1 MQSLNDLRDLC
12 LKIANEKGFT
22 EATIGEDLMLMVSE
36 LAEALEDHR
45 KGREPSW
52 VWYETKSGEST
63 TEYDDDGKP
72 SKPCGIPTEIADLI
86 IRALHFCGK
95 HDIDIQSA
103 VMKKIEFNRTRPFK
117 HGKKL

>member
-1 MQSLNDLRDLC
+1 MTNLNDLRDLC

-22 EATIGEDLMLMVSE
+22 ESSIGEDIALMHSE
-36 LAEALEDHR
+36 LSEALEDHR

-63 TEYDDDGKP
+63 ISHNDDGQP
-72 SKPCGIPTEIADLI
+72 NKPCGIPIEIADLI
-86 IRALHFCGK
+86 IRSLHFCGK
-95 HDIDIQSA
+95 HDIDIQQA
-103 VMKKIEFNRTRPFK
+103 VNQKIEFNRTRPYK